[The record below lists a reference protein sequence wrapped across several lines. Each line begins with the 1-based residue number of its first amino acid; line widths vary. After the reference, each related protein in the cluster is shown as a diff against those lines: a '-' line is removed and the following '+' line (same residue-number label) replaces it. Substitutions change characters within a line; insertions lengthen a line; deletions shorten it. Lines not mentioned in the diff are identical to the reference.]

1 MNELPVQMHPRYQE
15 FLAFMADCPYRK
27 TPSTLEVA
35 FWAWLNKS
43 GNQSLIVVEQAKE
56 ITALKND
63 LDRLHRER
71 DSFQEQARCLAE
83 SSDIIRDYAIWQAIS
98 DLERVC
104 RHRTATAAEDWL
116 QVEAEI
122 RTHIPTINYALE
134 VLKAC
139 GVEMDSKIG
148 FPNIRIIY
156 DRSKNKFFG
165 KS

>member
-1 MNELPVQMHPRYQE
+1 MNELPVQMHPKYQE
-15 FLAFMADCPYRK
+15 FLAFMVDCPHRK
-27 TPSTLEVA
+27 TPSTLETA

-116 QVEAEI
+116 QIEAEN